1 MQQSGKSGGQLAD
14 LIKRAIDD
22 GKLTTSEYE
31 QILSLADADGMIDAQ
46 EKKLL
51 TQLQELLANK
61 TVLKVPD

>member
-1 MQQSGKSGGQLAD
+1 MQQSGKSGGKLAD